1 MSKAIRG
8 VYEPGRWLLVAGVT
22 LSIVLM
28 LQLYT
33 INETVDVTSVDAL
46 LGRNMAGL
54 MLVASYLLT
63 TVAMLIVVSEFFQ
76 TRKRIEGLMALTDLI
91 DRVEELQAGLAP
103 PRGASRV
110 AAPEPPP
117 MPAAQVVTQVVA
129 SAKDQP
135 PEAAVPQREAPS
147 APAPEPIKQ
156 LNVAAPPAETKGD
169 SQSYKTIEVKL
180 DGDAQP
186 DAEPQQEEEEL
197 DFEKMDSASQT
208 RFLGLDDEQEKVNE
222 MLKHSEVI
230 ATLNEL
236 ERVVAEL
243 KAKKGTY
250 GPH

>member
-1 MSKAIRG
+1 
-8 VYEPGRWLLVAGVT
+8 V
-22 LSIVLM
+22 
-28 LQLYT
+28 
-33 INETVDVTSVDAL
+33 
-46 LGRNMAGL
+46 
-54 MLVASYLLT
+54 
-63 TVAMLIVVSEFFQ
+63 
-76 TRKRIEGLMALTDLI
+76 
-91 DRVEELQAGLAP
+91 
-103 PRGASRV
+103 
-110 AAPEPPP
+110 
-117 MPAAQVVTQVVA
+117 
-129 SAKDQP
+129 
-135 PEAAVPQREAPS
+135 AAVPQREAPS

-243 KAKKGTY
+243 KAKKGMY

>member
-1 MSKAIRG
+1 MSKALRG
-8 VYEPGRWLLVAGVT
+8 VYEPGRWLLVAGVV
-22 LSIVLM
+22 LSFALM

-54 MLVASYLLT
+54 MMVASYLLT

-91 DRVEELQAGLAP
+91 DRVEELQAGLAAP
-103 PRGASRV
+103 SRGAIRV
-110 AAPEPPP
+110 SAPEPQPVP
-117 MPAAQVVTQVVA
+117 TVRVVA
-129 SAKDQP
+129 QAEEQPLEAVAPQQKATSAPD
-135 PEAAVPQREAPS
+135 PEAIQ
-147 APAPEPIKQ
+147 Q
-156 LNVAAPPAETKGD
+156 LNVAAPAAETKSD
-169 SQSYKTIEVKL
+169 SPSYRTIEVKL

-186 DAEPQQEEEEL
+186 GAEPQPEEEL
-197 DFEKMDSASQT
+197 DFEEMDSVSQT
-208 RFLGLDDEQEKVNE
+208 RFLGGDDEQEKVNE
-222 MLKHSEVI
+222 LLKHSEVI

-243 KAKKGTY
+243 KSKKGTY